1 MKTGPVK
8 VFSGTYLQCEMVRSL
23 LENAGIESYLK
34 DELLGTIAPWW
45 AEPGGAGAVKIFVSK
60 EDEEKAILVVEQ
72 YEKNINKES
81 TLQEQTDDDSTDE

>member
-1 MKTGPVK
+1 MKTEPVR

-45 AEPGGAGAVKIFVSK
+45 AEPGGAGAVKVFVSE
-60 EDEEKAILVVEQ
+60 EDEARAKLVVEQ
-72 YEKNINKES
+72 YEKNINE
-81 TLQEQTDDDSTDE
+81 ENVGEENEIE

>member
-1 MKTGPVK
+1 MKTEPVK
-8 VFSGTYLQCEMVRSL
+8 VFRGTYLQCEMVRSL

-45 AEPGGAGAVKIFVSK
+45 AEPGGAGAVKVFVSE

-72 YEKNINKES
+72 YEKNINKEDTS
-81 TLQEQTDDDSTDE
+81 EEDTSKSNTD

>member
-1 MKTGPVK
+1 MKTEPVK

-45 AEPGGAGAVKIFVSK
+45 AEPGGAGAVKVFVST
-60 EDEEKAILVVEQ
+60 ENEAQATLVVEQ
-72 YEKNINKES
+72 YEKNINE
-81 TLQEQTDDDSTDE
+81 ENVGEENEIE

>member
-45 AEPGGAGAVKIFVSK
+45 AEPGGAGAVKVFVSE

-72 YEKNINKES
+72 YEKNINKEDTS
-81 TLQEQTDDDSTDE
+81 EEGTSKSNTD